1 MQGAS
6 GSAEASAISVIAQRL
21 SRVTPFYYGW
31 VIVAIA
37 GLANASRVASAV
49 EISSVFVPA
58 LTAEYGWSTTVI
70 ASGTTIGGI
79 GVMLAGPI
87 VGRVL
92 DRYGSRVVVPIG
104 ALLTGLGCFVLAG
117 VTVAPMF
124 IAVYALVRLSGQAL
138 VQFPNQV
145 TVAKWF
151 SRRRGKAA
159 AMLVGL
165 GAMGLISAPVAVT
178 AIIERYGIGQA
189 WVALGVL
196 AIALGVVPTLVLG
209 ARRPEDIGLL
219 PDGDEVPPK
228 DAKGNV
234 PAAPQDWTLSEAIRS
249 PALWL
254 VAISGG
260 LYSLS
265 STGVGF
271 HQFAYYVE
279 QGISAGTAA
288 AVVSMFAIGL
298 TAGGIIWGL
307 LADRVPIQGLI
318 ALQYGLAT
326 GLMLALL
333 GADTPPEAFA
343 ISFMSGL
350 LVGGALSMPTL
361 LFANYFGRGNLGA
374 ITGILQMTRGV
385 SLGSGPVVAA
395 LIYDYTGGYARA
407 FTTFAVLCA
416 IAFVMML
423 SARRP
428 VRRVAVPVVDGFAS

>member
-1 MQGAS
+1 MA
-6 GSAEASAISVIAQRL
+6 SVIGGVAQRL

-31 VIVAIA
+31 VIVVIA
-37 GLANASRVASAV
+37 GLANASRVSSAV
-49 EISSVFVPA
+49 EVSSVFVPA
-58 LTAEYGWSTTVI
+58 LTEEYGWSKTVI

-87 VGRVL
+87 VGRIL
-92 DRYGSRVVVPIG
+92 DCHGSRVVVPVG

-124 IAVYALVRLSGQAL
+124 IVVYAFVRLSGQAL

-151 SRRRGKAA
+151 SRRRGKASA
-159 AMLVGL
+159 LLVGL
-165 GAMGLISAPVAVT
+165 GAMGLISAPVTVT
-178 AIIERYGIGQA
+178 AIIGRYGIGEA
-189 WVALGVL
+189 WIALGAL
-196 AIALGVVPTLVLG
+196 AIVLGVVPTLVFG

-219 PDGDEVPPK
+219 PDGDEAPPARANDDVAAVV
-228 DAKGNV
+228 DAD
-234 PAAPQDWTLSEAIRS
+234 DWTLSEAVRS

-254 VAISGG
+254 VAISGA

-271 HQFAYYVE
+271 HQLAYYVE

-288 AVVSMFAIGL
+288 AVVSTFAIGL
-298 TAGGIIWGL
+298 TTGGITWGL
-307 LADRVPIQGLI
+307 LADRVSVRGLI
-318 ALQYGLAT
+318 TLEYALAT

-333 GADTPPEAFA
+333 TADTPPEAFA
-343 ISFMSGL
+343 ISFASGL

-361 LFANYFGRGNLGA
+361 LFASYFGRTNLGA
-374 ITGILQMTRGV
+374 ISGVLQMTRGV

-395 LIYDYTGGYARA
+395 LIYDFTGGYSRA
-407 FTTFAVLCA
+407 FMTFAVLCA
-416 IAFVMML
+416 VAFVLML
-423 SARRP
+423 FARRP
-428 VRRVAVPVVDGFAS
+428 VRPESATR